1 MRNFQVLV
9 IAHCLKGN
17 KIAKSGEIVSESQL
31 TSPASELI
39 EAGFIT
45 EVVHDVNKIETVE
58 EVVSADVEEKEV
70 AADVEKV
77 IKDIKKP
84 VKK

>member
-39 EAGFIT
+39 EAGFIK
-45 EVVHDVNKIETVE
+45 EVVQDVNEIETE
-58 EVVSADVEEKEV
+58 GKVVV
-70 AADVEKV
+70 
-77 IKDIKKP
+77 P
-84 VKK
+84 TVKKSNKK